1 MIDFHCTA
9 FQHLCCP
16 VSWAASWRHCDVYI
30 VQ

>member
-1 MIDFHCTA
+1 LNDFHCIA
-9 FQHLCCP
+9 FQQLYRA